1 MKTDNLQRFLNSFGK
16 NVIKQSR
23 KRLTKGTKKYGSK
36 NVTNAL
42 YNSLRFE
49 VEEDGENFTV
59 KFFMLGYGAFVDK
72 GISGNKTIQE
82 YTSWTGKKLNS
93 PFSYTNKM
101 PPPSKLDKWIVK
113 RRLAPRD
120 ESGRF
125 KGRSI
130 KTVGFA
136 KSISFLIARKIQL
149 HGIKSLSFFQK
160 PLGFALETFGKDL
173 LESVGKDLTATIDG
187 VTKDFPTQNN

>member
-23 KRLTKGTKKYGSK
+23 ASLARNKK
-36 NVTNAL
+36 NVSKEL

-59 KFFMLGYGAFVDK
+59 KFFMLGYGTFVDK
-72 GISGNKTIQE
+72 GVSGNKTIQQ
-82 YTSWTGKKLNS
+82 YKSWTGKTQAS
-93 PFSYTNKM
+93 PFKYTNKM
-101 PPPSKLDKWIVK
+101 PPPSMLDKWIVK
-113 RRLAPRD
+113 KGLAPR
-120 ESGRF
+120 E
-125 KGRSI
+125 KGGQFTAR
-130 KTVGFA
+130 
-136 KSISFLIARKIQL
+136 KSLQFLIARKIKL
-149 HGIKSLSFFQK
+149 HGIKSISFFQR
-160 PLGFALETFGKDL
+160 PLGLALETFGKDL